1 MIYIETIIE
10 STFWYPSAKEFRQD
24 LESTVE
30 MNRIIPLRNA
40 MPGKNKKRFWI
51 EKDKDDD
58 MKKCYYKSTYAFKNR
73 EEAEEYLSSDVMKDQ
88 KKILQKSHFSISQ
101 RVYEIKDKMFTIGEE

>member
-1 MIYIETIIE
+1 MIYLETIIE
-10 STFWYPSAKEFRQD
+10 STFWYKSGKEFRKD

-30 MNRIIPLRNA
+30 MNKIIPFRGSI
-40 MPGKNKKRFWI
+40 PGKNKERFWI

-58 MKKCYYKSTYAFKNR
+58 MKKFRYKSTYKFKDR
-73 EEAEEYLSSDVMKDQ
+73 KDVEEYLNSDVMKEQ